1 MHDSIES
8 LRAALIA
15 RRGAFGDV
23 ARASGLS
30 YSWVCKFATGARRNP
45 TIASIQRLRCALDQI
60 PPADADDA
68 GAETAPDRSEVA

>member
-45 TIASIQRLRCALDQI
+45 TVASIQRLQRAIDQI
-60 PPADADDA
+60 PPTDADDA
-68 GAETAPDRSEVA
+68 GADAAPARHEVA